1 MRESKVIEVG
11 SNVTPMK
18 RPSLKGKVR
27 KIGKAWNGDALYI
40 LDNGSMHRAE
50 ELRKDSNE

>member
-1 MRESKVIEVG
+1 MSESKVIEVG
-11 SNVTPMK
+11 SNVTPLK

-27 KIGKAWNGDALYI
+27 KIGKAWNGDNLYI

-50 ELRKDSNE
+50 ELRKDNDK

>member
-1 MRESKVIEVG
+1 MSTTKVIEVG

-27 KIGKAWNGDALYI
+27 KITKAWNGDALYI

-50 ELRKDSNE
+50 ELRKEES